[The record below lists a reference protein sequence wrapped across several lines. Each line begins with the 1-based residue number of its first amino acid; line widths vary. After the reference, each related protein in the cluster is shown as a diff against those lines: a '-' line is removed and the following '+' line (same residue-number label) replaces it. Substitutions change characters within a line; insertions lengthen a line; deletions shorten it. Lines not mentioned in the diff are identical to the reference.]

1 MSVFLVKPGT
11 YRYDIM
17 VKGQRYT
24 GSGFKSEKEALIA
37 QETRRKEVGRHL
49 IKREILMEQQLIMS
63 PASLKDTAFDEL
75 LIRRLNYLEQKLT
88 KRHFEDTKL
97 LAKRWRQEWGGKMC
111 SQIGPN
117 DIERFRM
124 ARAKEASNST
134 ANKELTNL
142 KALFNYGLRLELIS
156 RNPTRDLDHLP
167 YDPIEK
173 HVPTNEELD
182 RLIAVADKNTV
193 DFLWLLRETFAR
205 VGEVSRLLW
214 KDIDL
219 TKRTVTLHTYKS
231 AKGKRTPRTI
241 PMTEKLQEVLSSRSS
256 RIKHDE
262 EDYVFQR
269 RWYNYRTKTW
279 EQGPYKKRQRLM
291 EDLCKK
297 AGIHPHFG
305 FHQIRHAGA
314 SQMAE
319 AGAPVPAIQ
328 QILGHTTVGMT
339 MRYVHVNSRAKVEAV
354 RKFEAARGDS
364 HTFHTQPCEEG
375 GKAKKEGHADA
386 A

>member
-1 MSVFLVKPGT
+1 MSVCLVKPGT

-24 GSGFKSEKEALIA
+24 GSGFRSEKEALIA
-37 QETRRKEVGRHL
+37 QEARRKEVGRHL
-49 IKREILMEQQLIMS
+49 IKREIMMEQQLILS
-63 PASLKDTAFDEL
+63 PASLKDMAFDEL
-75 LIRRLNYLEQKLT
+75 LVMRLRVLEKRPT

-97 LAKRWRQEWGGKMC
+97 LAKRWRKEWGGKMC
-111 SQIGPN
+111 SQIEPK

-124 ARAKEASNST
+124 ERANEASNST

-142 KALFNYGLRLELIS
+142 NALFNYGLRLELIS
-156 RNPTRDLDHLP
+156 RNPAKDLDRLP
-167 YDPIEK
+167 YDPVEK
-173 HVPTNEELD
+173 HVPTNAELD
-182 RLIAVADKNTV
+182 RLIKAADKNTA
-193 DFLWLLRETFAR
+193 DFLWVLRETFAR
-205 VGEVSRLLW
+205 VGEVTRLLW
-214 KDIDL
+214 KDIDFD
-219 TKRTVTLHTYKS
+219 KKNVTLYTYKS
-231 AKGKRTPRTI
+231 AKGKRKERTI
-241 PMTEKLQEVLSSRSS
+241 PMTGKLQEVLSRRWERVS
-256 RIKHDE
+256 HD
-262 EDYVFQR
+262 DGDLVFQR
-269 RWYNYRTKTW
+269 RWYNYRTKTL

-291 EDLCKK
+291 QDLCKK

-354 RKFEAARGDS
+354 RKFEAARGNS
-364 HTFHTQPCEEG
+364 HTFHTQLCGEG
-375 GKAKKEGHADA
+375 GEAKKEGHVDA
-386 A
+386 T